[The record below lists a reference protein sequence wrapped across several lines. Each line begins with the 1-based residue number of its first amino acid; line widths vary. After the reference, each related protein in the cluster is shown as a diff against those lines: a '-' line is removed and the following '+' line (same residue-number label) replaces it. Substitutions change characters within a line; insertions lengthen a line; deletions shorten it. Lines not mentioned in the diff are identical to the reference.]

1 MKTRPPE
8 VPSILE
14 MLLLAGSILRSTV
27 KGSPS
32 SESFVSTIEMKS
44 VFISGKVES

>member
-1 MKTRPPE
+1 MNTLPPGISR
-8 VPSILE
+8 VLE
-14 MLLLAGSILRSTV
+14 MLPLAGSILRSTV